1 MVKSHKYYIFYSK
14 MLVDLENVIV
24 IVICVYYILSYFFQ
38 PKWKEYRNMFL
49 DYVTDYR
56 ISEIETKIKT
66 LDNYINELKN
76 NVDIEKI
83 KEDPVVPVNSEH
95 VEYDII
101 SEVTDVSEDSEDSD
115 DLEIS

>member
-1 MVKSHKYYIFYSK
+1 

-24 IVICVYYILSYFFQ
+24 IVICVYYIFSYLFQ
-38 PKWKEYRNMFL
+38 PKWKEYRNIFI
-49 DYVTDYR
+49 DYVTDNR

-76 NVDIEKI
+76 NVDIEKV
-83 KEDPVVPVNSEH
+83 KEEHVVPVKSEP

-101 SEVTDVSEDSEDSD
+101 SDITDVSDDSD

>member
-1 MVKSHKYYIFYSK
+1 
-14 MLVDLENVIV
+14 MLVDLENIIV
-24 IVICVYYILSYFFQ
+24 IVICVYYIFSYFFQ
-38 PKWKEYRNMFL
+38 PNWREYSNAFI
-49 DYVTDYR
+49 DYMTGHR

-83 KEDPVVPVNSEH
+83 KECPVVPVIPEP

-101 SEVTDVSEDSEDSD
+101 SDISDVSDDSD